1 MPISTLINAVSP
13 ELSLSGRHLPCAEIL
28 ELHKSHQKIRRI
40 TPRQLKALQSLAMQ
54 FRFAKHINPQMGSRD
69 EPAGI
74 QRTQRLRS
82 SERPITMVCGE
93 ISPFLP
99 GIETTNR
106 NLSIQSIDIDALYGV
121 RDFLADVPDALVQSI
136 IEWSPPLVTYHKKKK
151 VFLAIANQIPLLL
164 LQHRAPEKQ
173 IRVWLKKTHPKTLLS
188 IKELSLG
195 VEEHFSTL
203 IARYDEAILRSAR
216 TAQEAAALTGLSVPG
231 CYKKRNKQGVL
242 QI

>member
-1 MPISTLINAVSP
+1 
-13 ELSLSGRHLPCAEIL
+13 
-28 ELHKSHQKIRRI
+28 
-40 TPRQLKALQSLAMQ
+40 
-54 FRFAKHINPQMGSRD
+54 
-69 EPAGI
+69 
-74 QRTQRLRS
+74 
-82 SERPITMVCGE
+82 MVCGE